1 MDLNIYI
8 TRGKPPVD
16 ELGKPLYGDVFGT
29 ADASTFHAV
38 STEEIDHTL
47 WGEMDS
53 ESEEEESSEEEEEE
67 EEEGG
72 EGDGSGLQTPVVETG
87 LATPSGT
94 TSSVQVTAGFCAN

>member
-1 MDLNIYI
+1 
-8 TRGKPPVD
+8 
-16 ELGKPLYGDVFGT
+16 
-29 ADASTFHAV
+29 
-38 STEEIDHTL
+38 
-47 WGEMDS
+47 MDS

-94 TSSVQVTAGFCAN
+94 TSSVQVTPGFCV